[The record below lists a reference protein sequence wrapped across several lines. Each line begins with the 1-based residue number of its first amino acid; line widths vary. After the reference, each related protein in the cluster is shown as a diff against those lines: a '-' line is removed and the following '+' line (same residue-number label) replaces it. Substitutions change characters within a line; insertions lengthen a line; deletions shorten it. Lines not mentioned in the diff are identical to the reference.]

1 MLLLLHGRSAR
12 LCSVAAA
19 FTVVSNNWESK
30 LQSAQS
36 TRKPFQLPHPW
47 DSTPDINN
55 LREGKLSFAQFLVQ
69 SIIVGWDREGRAWQ
83 SCAVYMTAREQK
95 YGHASW
101 FFFFPLSPVISHGPL
116 ANHME
121 PHKCSRSFFPDEYS
135 LRTFSGTLDVVCDF
149 LKVLSINEVCCQK

>member
-1 MLLLLHGRSAR
+1 MAKLCGLHDSQRAKVWS
-12 LCSVAAA
+12 C
-19 FTVVSNNWESK
+19 
-30 LQSAQS
+30 
-36 TRKPFQLPHPW
+36 QL
-47 DSTPDINN
+47 
-55 LREGKLSFAQFLVQ
+55 V
-69 SIIVGWDREGRAWQ
+69 
-83 SCAVYMTAREQK
+83 
-95 YGHASW
+95 